1 MSDFVSPLDD
11 RYIKVG
17 RAAELMAKANPC
29 TTRTDIMDL
38 FKRALFSGEFDSTL
52 DVQYVPGCEPMQ
64 IEVNHPRLEV
74 TADQLA
80 LKTDPRRHY
89 EMNRNS
95 ITSVLYCDGALP
107 GDQEVMDRYLYIEGK
122 QEAVYS
128 HLVKIAFDEFPEIGQ
143 QRLADIY
150 ISKGKLKGWLISNG
164 QEVPDFL
171 ADAPTPPQ
179 PTNPDFELYDFPAET
194 LGSRRENGRAQ
205 PQDAEDAANDDIDDE
220 SANGRGRP
228 ELAGWKTVVDAA
240 RALKANDPDMLN
252 KVIAHEAREIA
263 LRQFREID
271 VPSEK
276 TIVRRMKD
284 ILLH

>member
-11 RYIKVG
+11 RYIKLG

-29 TTRTDIMDL
+29 TTRLDVMEL
-38 FKRALFSGEFDSTL
+38 FKRALFSGEFDSRL
-52 DVQYVPGCEPMQ
+52 DEQYVPGCEPMQ
-64 IEVNHPRLEV
+64 IEVNHPRPEV

-107 GDQEVMDRYLYIEGK
+107 GDQDVMDRYLYTEGK
-122 QEAVYS
+122 QKAVYN
-128 HLVKIAFDEFPEIGQ
+128 HLVKVAFDEFPEFGQ
-143 QRLADIY
+143 QRIADIY
-150 ISKGKLKGWLISNG
+150 ISKGKLKGWLIWNER
-164 QEVPDFL
+164 EVPDFL
-171 ADAPTPPQ
+171 SDAPTPPA
-179 PTNPDFELYDFPAET
+179 PESKLYDFPAKSS
-194 LGSRRENGRAQ
+194 GDGHANGEAPR
-205 PQDAEDAANDDIDDE
+205 QDVEGAANDDVEDE
-220 SANGRGRP
+220 LSNGRGRP
-228 ELAGWKTVVDAA
+228 ELAGWKTIVNAA
-240 RALKANDPDMLN
+240 RELKAEYPEMLN
-252 KVIAHEAREIA
+252 KNVAHEAREIA
-263 LRQFREID
+263 LREFREND